1 MIAEAKTAADYAAIV
16 EYYEHA
22 AQSAREDLHR
32 YERERSSA
40 AKQIGPVR
48 HSGSIAF
55 RTASIA
61 HAEQRASECEERSA
75 YRERVNALRLQNP
88 DTSRMGQGGIE

>member
-1 MIAEAKTAADYAAIV
+1 MKMRHWVGSLVLMSLLVTVAGPLASKADSERSVEQMIAEAKTAADYAAIA

-40 AKQIGPVR
+40 AK
-48 HSGSIAF
+48 
-55 RTASIA
+55 
-61 HAEQRASECEERSA
+61 
-75 YRERVNALRLQNP
+75 
-88 DTSRMGQGGIE
+88 